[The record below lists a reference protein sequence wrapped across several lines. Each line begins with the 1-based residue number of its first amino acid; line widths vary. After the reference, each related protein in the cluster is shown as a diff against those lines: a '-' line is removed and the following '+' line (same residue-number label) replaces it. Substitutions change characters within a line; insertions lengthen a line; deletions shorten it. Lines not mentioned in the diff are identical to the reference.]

1 MSQAATTPEEDLS
14 EQLKAI
20 VIEAASR
27 VEPVTPPRSAV
38 RAPAAAPAAGGAAES
53 AMPSWMKP
61 LLEGIEALNRAHN
74 ENALRLTRIEKRL
87 DTSEQT
93 NEHVPQMLA
102 ESRQA
107 LDQRNVVSRM
117 LFEAL
122 HAELKSYK
130 DAFMLESVLKPVIRD
145 LITLYDD
152 MTEIRR
158 QTVASLNVQQGRAE
172 VSGGELFLMES
183 VQTMGSNVEH
193 NVHFILE
200 VLERLEVT
208 LIPEN
213 HGKLDKRIQRAVA
226 VESAENAE
234 QDQQVVKIVKRGFHC
249 RDRVVRP
256 EEVVIRKW
264 KEGCLVALPT
274 PNSPQPSQPK

>member
-27 VEPVTPPRSAV
+27 AEPVAPPRSAV
-38 RAPAAAPAAGGAAES
+38 RAPAPAPVAGAPAEA
-53 AMPSWMKP
+53 AMPGWMKP

-87 DTSEQT
+87 DTSEQA
-93 NEHVPQMLA
+93 NEHVPQILA

-158 QTVASLNVQQGRAE
+158 QTLASLNVQQGRAE
-172 VSGGELFLMES
+172 VTGGELFLMES
-183 VQTMGSNVEH
+183 VQTMGSNIEH

-213 HGKLDKRIQRAVA
+213 PGKLDKRIQRAVA

-234 QDQQVVKIVKRGFHC
+234 QDQQVVKIVKRGFQC
-249 RDRVVRP
+249 KDRVVRP

-264 KEGCLVALPT
+264 KEGCLMALPT
-274 PNSPQPSQPK
+274 PHSPQPSQPK